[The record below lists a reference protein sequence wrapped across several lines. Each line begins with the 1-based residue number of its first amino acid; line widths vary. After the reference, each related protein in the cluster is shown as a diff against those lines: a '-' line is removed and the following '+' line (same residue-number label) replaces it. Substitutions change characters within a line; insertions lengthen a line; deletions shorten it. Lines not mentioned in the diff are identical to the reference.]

1 MLSTQTQKV
10 ISFLSKNPKYSIFYK
25 CLIKY
30 NLLHLLDKKN
40 ITLFIPLNLSF
51 YKQFSELDKLCDEK
65 MTNLFMRHIVPRS
78 IKSLQIG
85 KFYSSLINNHVISI
99 TGEKKINNTNDV
111 AGNPIVIDNAVIY
124 LIRDVIID

>member
-1 MLSTQTQKV
+1 
-10 ISFLSKNPKYSIFYK
+10 
-25 CLIKY
+25 
-30 NLLHLLDKKN
+30 
-40 ITLFIPLNLSF
+40 
-51 YKQFSELDKLCDEK
+51 